1 MAIRMS
7 KNKEDPKE
15 PKRAL
20 IAKEYLHE
28 IIEQLHFFYQNNER
42 FEKDVLKK
50 ASYIEDALEKLSVDK
65 KAFSGKL
72 IDIFGQKAKELKEE
86 NKELREEL
94 KARGE
99 KIEELVEEVKELKD
113 ESET

>member
-1 MAIRMS
+1 MR
-7 KNKEDPKE
+7 
-15 PKRAL
+15 
-20 IAKEYLHE
+20 
-28 IIEQLHFFYQNNER
+28 
-42 FEKDVLKK
+42 
-50 ASYIEDALEKLSVDK
+50 
-65 KAFSGKL
+65 
-72 IDIFGQKAKELKEE
+72 